1 MGNYNIPRNKKRGAS
16 KRVIIDNPILKFF
29 MAIFVVGLGVVIAG
43 MIALKL
49 YLSSLPPIKNLN
61 TLKPN
66 IVTTFCSSDGEVI
79 KTFAAYTYSNVELK
93 EVPEQLIKALVA
105 TEDKNFYKHPGYDLI
120 GLARS
125 MVANVLAGHVVQ
137 GASTLTQQL
146 SRILFLSN
154 EKTFTRKVK
163 ELQVAAQIEKTISKD
178 KILEMYLNNVYLG
191 SGAYG
196 VKGAARI
203 YFNKSLNQLTLPEMA
218 LIAGLPQAPSVYSP
232 FNNIEKA
239 KKRRNQVLLRMYKMK
254 YIDKETLDKAKNAPI
269 VLSTMPHLYATNKAP
284 YFCDYVMKDLQK
296 LGFTEDDIVNGGYKV
311 ITTLNYKAQQK
322 ANEAIIKNLNSW
334 GLKNPKNQA
343 AVFSFSPIDGRI
355 LVYAGGKDYTK
366 SQYDRVSQS
375 SRPSGSAFKP
385 FIYTAA
391 IEKGFS
397 PNDMVDDLPVKI
409 GDWTPKNY
417 GNKYRGPIPLY
428 TALMISSNVCTARLM
443 DVVGVRSVIQ
453 LARVMGITTPIPY
466 DLTISLGSN
475 SVKLFEMTR
484 AYGVFANGGFRV
496 EPYAIERVESSRGT
510 VLYEARKTRTSKVL
524 NIHTA
529 ATMTAML
536 KTVITNGTG
545 RAANIGKPAAGKTGT
560 TDDSKDA
567 YFIGFTPDVVTGVW
581 VGNDDNT
588 QMGGVTG
595 GTIPA
600 LIWKD
605 VMLVATEPYGDS
617 DFEYSEI
624 FLTPFKAS
632 NVSIIP
638 QEEAKQ
644 AFEEMEKRELE
655 LQLKKEKGEEIP
667 QAPIIKPD
675 SIKPVEII
683 QQTFVPSKKKEKIV
697 APQINPI
704 PVTNSEQVM
713 PSTIIPPKS
722 NMGNQIIKEKETNVQ
737 ENFAPIPLAPT
748 PFGEQGD

>member
-1 MGNYNIPRNKKRGAS
+1 MGNYIPKNKRKKN
-16 KRVIIDNPILKFF
+16 KRVILDNPLLKFLAGLAVF
-29 MAIFVVGLGVVIAG
+29 GLGVALAG

-49 YLSSLPPIKNLN
+49 YLMSLPPIKNLN

-66 IVTTFCSSDGEVI
+66 IVTTFCASDGEVI

-93 EVPEQLIKALVA
+93 EVPETLVKAFIA
-105 TEDKNFYKHPGYDLI
+105 TEDKNFYKHPGYDMV

-125 MVANVLAGHVVQ
+125 MVANILAGHVVQ
-137 GASTLTQQL
+137 GASTITQQL

-154 EKTFTRKVK
+154 EKTFTRKIK

-203 YFNKSLNQLTLPEMA
+203 YFNKNLNELSLPEMA

-232 FNNIEKA
+232 YNNKDLA

-254 YIDKETLDKAKNAPI
+254 YITKDTYEKAKQAPI
-269 VLSTMPHLYATNKAP
+269 TLSNMPMMYATNKAP
-284 YFCDYVMKDLQK
+284 YFCDYVVKEMHK
-296 LGFTEDDIVNGGYKV
+296 LGFTEDEIVNGGYKV
-311 ITTLNYKAQQK
+311 ITTLDYKAQVK
-322 ANEAIIKNLNSW
+322 ANEAILTNLKAW
-334 GLKNPKNQA
+334 GMTRDKNQA

-375 SRPSGSAFKP
+375 ARPSGSAFKP

-391 IEKGFS
+391 IEKGYS
-397 PNDMVDDLPVKI
+397 PNDMIDDLPFKA

-428 TALMISSNVCTARLM
+428 TALMVSSNVCTARLM
-443 DVVGVRSVIQ
+443 DAIGVRPVIQ

-466 DLTISLGSN
+466 DYTISLGSN

-484 AYGVFANGGFRV
+484 AYGVFANGGYKV
-496 EPYAIERVESSRGT
+496 EPFAIERIESSRGT
-510 VLYEARKTRTSKVL
+510 ILYEAKKARTSKVL
-524 NIHTA
+524 NLNTA
-529 ATMTAML
+529 ATMTAIM
-536 KTVITNGTG
+536 KTVITSGTG
-545 RAANIGKPAAGKTGT
+545 RAASIGKPAAGKTGT
-560 TDDSKDA
+560 TDDSRDA

-581 VGNDDNT
+581 VGNDDNS

-600 LIWKD
+600 KIWRD
-605 VMLVATEPYGDS
+605 VMLVATAPYGKA
-617 DFEYSEI
+617 DFEYPEVI
-624 FLTPFKAS
+624 LNPFKS
-632 NVSIIP
+632 PGVSIIP
-638 QEEAKQ
+638 QSEAKKVLEDKEKAKQ
-644 AFEEMEKRELE
+644 EE
-655 LQLKKEKGEEIP
+655 LKKEQEMKDRP
-667 QAPIIKPD
+667 QPAI
-675 SIKPVEII
+675 IKPVEIL
-683 QQTFVPSKKKEKIV
+683 QQTLTPLKRKETPTVEVKQERTEP
-697 APQINPI
+697 PQPDLAPI
-704 PVTNSEQVM
+704 PVTTAPVGI
-713 PSTIIPPKS
+713 STE
-722 NMGNQIIKEKETNVQ
+722 NME
-737 ENFAPIPLAPT
+737 
-748 PFGEQGD
+748 

>member
-1 MGNYNIPRNKKRGAS
+1 MGNYSIPKNRKRGYSKKR
-16 KRVIIDNPILKFF
+16 VMVDNPMLSFITG
-29 MAIFVVGLGVVIAG
+29 IVVFALGVFLAG

-49 YLSSLPPIKNLN
+49 YLMSLPPIKNLN

-66 IVTTFCSSDGEVI
+66 IVTTFCASDGEVI
-79 KTFAAYTYSNVELK
+79 KTFAGYTYSNVQLS
-93 EVPEQLIKALVA
+93 EVPEQLVKALIA
-105 TEDKNFYKHPGYDLI
+105 TEDKNFYSHPGYDMI

-125 MVANVLAGHVVQ
+125 MVANALAGHVVQ
-137 GASTLTQQL
+137 GASTITQQL

-154 EKTFTRKVK
+154 EKTFTRKIK
-163 ELQVAAQIEKTISKD
+163 ELQVAAQIEKTIPKD

-203 YFNKSLNQLTLPEMA
+203 YFNKNLNQLTLPEMA

-232 FNNIEKA
+232 YNNIKLAE
-239 KKRRNQVLLRMYKMK
+239 KRRNQVLLRMYKMK
-254 YIDKETLDKAKNAPI
+254 YIDKDTYENAKKTPI
-269 VLSTMPHLYATNKAP
+269 KLSSMPVMYATNKAP

-296 LGFTEDDIVNGGYKV
+296 LGFSEDEIVNGGYKV
-311 ITTLNYKAQQK
+311 VTTLNYKAQVK
-322 ANEAIIKNLNSW
+322 ANEAILKNLNAW
-334 GLKNPKNQA
+334 GLKSDKNQA

-366 SQYDRVSQS
+366 SQYDRVTQS
-375 SRPSGSAFKP
+375 ARPSGSAFKP

-397 PNDMVDDLPVKI
+397 PNDMIDDLPFRA

-428 TALMISSNVCTARLM
+428 TALMVSSNVCTARLM
-443 DVVGVRSVIQ
+443 ESVGVRAVIQ

-466 DLTISLGSN
+466 DYTISLGSN

-484 AYGVFANGGFRV
+484 AYGVFANGGFKV

-510 VLYEARKTRTSKVL
+510 VLYEAKKARSSKVL
-524 NIHTA
+524 NLNTA
-529 ATMTAML
+529 ATMTAIM

-560 TDDSKDA
+560 TDDSRDA

-581 VGNDDNT
+581 VGNDDNS
-588 QMGGVTG
+588 QMGGITG
-595 GTIPA
+595 GTVPA

-605 VMLVATEPYGDS
+605 VMTVATEQYGNA
-617 DFEYSEI
+617 DFEYPEVV
-624 FLTPFKAS
+624 LTPFKAAG
-632 NVSIIP
+632 VSIIP
-638 QEEAKQ
+638 QGEAKKNLD
-644 AFEEMEKRELE
+644 AKD
-655 LQLKKEKGEEIP
+655 KAKEDAQKEGNNNDT
-667 QAPIIKPD
+667 AVVKPD
-675 SIKPVEII
+675 SVKPADII
-683 QQTFVPSKKKEKIV
+683 PKKKEVPTVEVKQERV
-697 APQINPI
+697 EAPQAQFAPI
-704 PVTNSEQVM
+704 PVTS
-713 PSTIIPPKS
+713 
-722 NMGNQIIKEKETNVQ
+722 
-737 ENFAPIPLAPT
+737 APV
-748 PFGEQGD
+748 GQ

>member
-1 MGNYNIPRNKKRGAS
+1 MGNYIPKNKRKKN
-16 KRVIIDNPILKFF
+16 KRVILDNPLLKFLAGLAVF
-29 MAIFVVGLGVVIAG
+29 GLGVALAG

-49 YLSSLPPIKNLN
+49 YLMSLPPIKNLN

-66 IVTTFCSSDGEVI
+66 IVTTFCASDGEVI

-93 EVPEQLIKALVA
+93 EVPQTLVKAFIA
-105 TEDKNFYKHPGYDLI
+105 TEDKNFYKHPGYDMV

-125 MVANVLAGHVVQ
+125 MVANILAGHVVQ
-137 GASTLTQQL
+137 GASTITQQL

-154 EKTFTRKVK
+154 EKTFTRKIK

-203 YFNKSLNQLTLPEMA
+203 YFNKNLNELSLPEMA

-232 FNNIEKA
+232 YNNKDLA

-254 YIDKETLDKAKNAPI
+254 YITKDTYEKAKQAPI
-269 VLSTMPHLYATNKAP
+269 TLSNMPMMYATNKAP
-284 YFCDYVMKDLQK
+284 YFCDYVVKEMHK
-296 LGFTEDDIVNGGYKV
+296 LGFTEDEIVNGGYKV
-311 ITTLNYKAQQK
+311 ITTLDYKAQVK
-322 ANEAIIKNLNSW
+322 ANEAILTNLKAW
-334 GLKNPKNQA
+334 GMTRDKNQA

-375 SRPSGSAFKP
+375 ARPSGSAFKP

-391 IEKGFS
+391 IEKGYS
-397 PNDMVDDLPVKI
+397 PNDMIDDLPFKA

-428 TALMISSNVCTARLM
+428 TALMVSSNVCTARLM
-443 DVVGVRSVIQ
+443 DAIGVRPVIQ

-466 DLTISLGSN
+466 DYTISLGSN

-484 AYGVFANGGFRV
+484 AYGVFANGGYKV
-496 EPYAIERVESSRGT
+496 EPFAIERIESSRGT
-510 VLYEARKTRTSKVL
+510 ILYEAKKARTSKVL
-524 NIHTA
+524 NLNTA
-529 ATMTAML
+529 ATMTAIM
-536 KTVITNGTG
+536 KTVITSGTG
-545 RAANIGKPAAGKTGT
+545 RAASIGKPAAGKTGT
-560 TDDSKDA
+560 TDDSRDA

-581 VGNDDNT
+581 VGNDDNS

-600 LIWKD
+600 KIWRD
-605 VMLVATEPYGDS
+605 VMLVATAPYGNA
-617 DFEYSEI
+617 DFEYPEVI
-624 FLTPFKAS
+624 LNPFKAPG
-632 NVSIIP
+632 VSIIP
-638 QEEAKQ
+638 QSEAKKVLEDQEKKKKEEAEKEQ
-644 AFEEMEKRELE
+644 EMKD
-655 LQLKKEKGEEIP
+655 KP
-667 QAPIIKPD
+667 QPPV
-675 SIKPVEII
+675 IKPVEILH
-683 QQTFVPSKKKEKIV
+683 QTLTPLKKKETRTIEVKQERTEP
-697 APQINPI
+697 PQPD
-704 PVTNSEQVM
+704 
-713 PSTIIPPKS
+713 
-722 NMGNQIIKEKETNVQ
+722 
-737 ENFAPIPLAPT
+737 LAPVPAT
-748 PFGEQGD
+748 TAPVGISTDSSAE

>member
-1 MGNYNIPRNKKRGAS
+1 MGNYNIPKNRKRGNYS
-16 KRVIIDNPILKFF
+16 KRVSVDNPLLRLIGTLAV
-29 MAIFVVGLGVVIAG
+29 MALGVVLAG

-49 YLSSLPPIKNLN
+49 YLTSLPPIKNLN

-66 IVTTFCSSDGEVI
+66 IVTTFCAGDGEVI
-79 KTFAAYTYSNVELK
+79 KTFAGYTYSNVELK
-93 EVPEQLIKALVA
+93 EVPEQLVKALIA
-105 TEDKNFYKHPGYDLI
+105 TEDKNFYSHPGYDLL
-120 GLARS
+120 GLIRS
-125 MVANVLAGHVVQ
+125 MVANALAGHVVQ
-137 GASTLTQQL
+137 GASTITQQL

-154 EKTFTRKVK
+154 EKTFSRKIK

-203 YFNKSLNQLTLPEMA
+203 YFNKNLDQLTLPEMA

-232 FNNIEKA
+232 YNNKKLAE
-239 KKRRNQVLLRMYKMK
+239 KRRNQVLLRMYKMR
-254 YIDKETLDKAKNAPI
+254 YIDKETYENAKKAPI
-269 VLSTMPHLYATNKAP
+269 VLSSMPVMYATNKAP

-296 LGFTEDDIVNGGYKV
+296 LGFTEDEIVNGGYRV
-311 ITTLNYKAQQK
+311 ITTLNYKAQIK
-322 ANEAIIKNLNSW
+322 ANEAILKNLKAW
-334 GLKNPKNQA
+334 GLNSDKNQA

-366 SQYDRVSQS
+366 SQYDRVTQS

-397 PNDMVDDLPVKI
+397 PNDMIDDLPFKA
-409 GDWTPKNY
+409 GDWTPRNY

-428 TALMISSNVCTARLM
+428 TALMVSSNVCTARLM
-443 DVVGVRSVIQ
+443 DAIGVRPVIQ

-466 DLTISLGSN
+466 DYTISLGSN

-484 AYGVFANGGFRV
+484 AYGVFANGGFKV

-510 VLYEARKTRTSKVL
+510 VLYEAKKARSSKVL
-524 NIHTA
+524 NINTA
-529 ATMTAML
+529 ATMTAIM

-581 VGNDDNT
+581 VGNDDNSK
-588 QMGGVTG
+588 MGGITG
-595 GTIPA
+595 GTVPA

-605 VMLVATEPYGDS
+605 VMTVATEPYGNA
-617 DFEYSEI
+617 DFEYPEI
-624 FLTPFKAS
+624 ILNPFKAPG
-632 NVSIIP
+632 VSIIP
-638 QEEAKQ
+638 QSEAKKALEEKENAKDKENADKQQ
-644 AFEEMEKRELE
+644 A
-655 LQLKKEKGEEIP
+655 Q
-667 QAPIIKPD
+667 QAPVVKPADMIKNVTP
-675 SIKPVEII
+675 IKKPESVPTVE
-683 QQTFVPSKKKEKIV
+683 VK
-697 APQINPI
+697 
-704 PVTNSEQVM
+704 SERTEPAQA
-713 PSTIIPPKS
+713 
-722 NMGNQIIKEKETNVQ
+722 Q
-737 ENFAPIPLAPT
+737 FAPIPMTTAPV
-748 PFGEQGD
+748 GQ